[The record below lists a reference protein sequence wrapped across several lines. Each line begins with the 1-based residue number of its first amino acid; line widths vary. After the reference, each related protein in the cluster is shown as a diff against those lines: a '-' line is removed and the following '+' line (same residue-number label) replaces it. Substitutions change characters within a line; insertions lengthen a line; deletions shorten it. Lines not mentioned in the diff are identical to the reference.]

1 MYLSALGSVKANVF
15 ISTDIGQDIGYITT
29 TYLYI
34 KQPTDASV
42 GLYFKYQLALHIVGQ
57 S

>member
-1 MYLSALGSVKANVF
+1 MYLSALGSVKTKVV